1 MSEDWLF
8 CNRWRQIGGQIFIS
22 KRFALTHVGSYAF
35 SEASQAELLTSLN
48 AQLNAAE
55 DLKNTTQ
62 SNSAAT
68 SNSSSVSTSLKKS
81 AGKSATKAARKEGG
95 KRSKPTK
102 PAVKTRGNS
111 QKKGRSI
118 HTP

>member
-22 KRFALTHVGSYAF
+22 KRFALTHVGNYAF

-48 AQLNAAE
+48 TQLNAAE

-62 SNSAAT
+62 SNGTAA
-68 SNSSSVSTSLKKS
+68 SNSSSDTTIQKQSADKST
-81 AGKSATKAARKEGG
+81 TKTTRKEGG

-102 PAVKTRGNS
+102 PAVKTRGDS
-111 QKKGRSI
+111 QSKGRSI